1 MKNKII
7 LIDKNEKKCEYD
19 PIVRISTSD
28 KEYLIYTDNKKNKM
42 GDTIFYVSTYE
53 YLSGKQVL
61 GSVSDMEIEIID
73 KLFTQVL
80 NREKRWKD
88 NL

>member
-7 LIDKNEKKCEYD
+7 LIDKNDKKCEYN
-19 PIVRISTSD
+19 PIVRISTTD
-28 KEYLIYTDNKKNKM
+28 KEYLIYTDNLKNKM

-80 NREKRWKD
+80 NREKKMEG
-88 NL
+88 

>member
-7 LIDKNEKKCEYD
+7 LIDKNDKKCEYD
-19 PIVRISTSD
+19 PIVRISTTD
-28 KEYLIYTDNKKNKM
+28 KEYLIYTDNLKNKM

-53 YLSGKQVL
+53 YLSGKQIL

-80 NREKRWKD
+80 NREKKMEG
-88 NL
+88 

>member
-7 LIDKNEKKCEYD
+7 LIDKNDKKCEYD
-19 PIVRISTSD
+19 PIVRISTTD
-28 KEYLIYTDNKKNKM
+28 KEYLIYTDNLKNKM

-80 NREKRWKD
+80 NREKKMEG
-88 NL
+88 

>member
-7 LIDKNEKKCEYD
+7 LIDKNDKKCEYD
-19 PIVRISTSD
+19 PIIKVSTSD
-28 KEYLIYTDNKKNKM
+28 KDYLVYTDNKKNKM
-42 GDTIFYVSTYE
+42 GDTIFYVSSYE
-53 YLSGKQVL
+53 YLDGIQVL
-61 GSVSDMEIEIID
+61 NSISDYELEVID

-80 NREKRWKD
+80 NKEKKMEG